1 MLKIFFYDSKPYDIE
16 FFQKANKNF
25 GYEFKFFKEKLD
37 QETVILA
44 KGYDVISL
52 FVNDDANYEV
62 IKKLKEL
69 NINLIAM
76 RCAGY
81 NNVDLKAAYENKI
94 HIVRVPA
101 YSPYAVAEHTIALM
115 LCLNRKIHKAYL
127 RVRELNFSI
136 NGLLGF
142 DMYGKKVGVIGTGK
156 IGKVVIKIL
165 KGFGVEILAY
175 DSYPDNSFSKEMN
188 FLYTSLDNIFKESDI
203 ITLHC
208 PLTTE
213 TQYIINREAISKM
226 KDGVIIINT
235 SRGKLIDTK
244 ALIDGLKKGK
254 IGSAGLDVYEE
265 EEEFFFEDY
274 SSQVLTD
281 DILAR
286 LLTFPNVIIT
296 SHQAFFTKEALTN
309 IATTTLQNIKDY
321 YEGKPLVNEICYR
334 CGNTVCR
341 KKKEGRCF

>member
-16 FFQKANKNF
+16 FFEKANKNF
-25 GYEFKFFKEKLD
+25 NYELKFFKEKLD
-37 QETVILA
+37 IETVVLA
-44 KGYDVISL
+44 EGYDVVSL
-52 FVNDDANYEV
+52 FVNDDANSEV
-62 IKKLKEL
+62 IKKLKKL

-101 YSPYAVAEHTIALM
+101 YSPHAVAEHTIALI

-127 RVRELNFSI
+127 RTRELNFSI

-142 DMYGKKVGVIGTGK
+142 DIYGKKIGVIGTGK

-165 KGFGVEILAY
+165 KGFGAEVLAY
-175 DSYPDNSFSKEMN
+175 DSYPDNNFSKEMS
-188 FLYTSLDNIFKESDI
+188 FSYTNLDTLFKESDI

-208 PLTTE
+208 PLTND
-213 TQYIINREAISKM
+213 TQYIINKEAISKM

-244 ALIDGLKKGK
+244 ALIEGLKKGK
-254 IGSAGLDVYEE
+254 IGGAGLDVYEE
-265 EEEFFFEDY
+265 EEDYFFEDY

-296 SHQAFFTKEALTN
+296 SHQAFFTVEALTN
-309 IATTTLQNIKDY
+309 IANTTLQNVKDF

-334 CGNTVCR
+334 CGESVCN